1 MVDAGDQGVAA
12 VLAAALTTGANVAP
26 TAKRET
32 LAWRYER
39 FTRSQILNISYECR
53 LHQTCRISRNLKT
66 IILDFWNIF
75 LILDHSF

>member
-32 LAWRYER
+32 LARRYER
-39 FTRSQILNISYECR
+39 FTRSQILNI
-53 LHQTCRISRNLKT
+53 ISHMNA
-66 IILDFWNIF
+66 DFTKLVGYPAI
-75 LILDHSF
+75 